1 MVLIVES
8 LTRRLQ
14 KTNQLDALANKERLI
29 STRAFYAEHQPIIQ
43 IALENIFNSL
53 ERFQLPD
60 KKRMQ
65 TAQEAIF
72 LWTQAKLSQDA
83 GAKDNNNEVSG
94 FNLGAAV
101 GYHFNNGSDKQPKF
115 AFASGANRE
124 SDTIAIADVHTET
137 SAIERLKGKIEPL
150 NLDHH
155 GKFIDMVVIT
165 NAAPCG
171 SCRNEINTHATSDQS
186 LVFVITD
193 KGEASINV
201 IDELFPT
208 KFAPY
213 DLKGVDPKLLETAQI
228 TAQRA
233 FPSRYQL
240 EDGLPL
246 WGVVMENKNHDLFK
260 GYYMGDDGFWSNSPT
275 MNAISNLSQW
285 GIDNMSGKREDESD
299 KTYKERVLR
308 QSAETIE
315 RVVIH
320 YEGKLPKVYPSGKER
335 QQLSILPENTEII
348 IVEHDGNETRGFKT
362 TRKDLLPGA
371 FTA

>member
-1 MVLIVES
+1 MALEVSKPTRLFLEADKLSVTANSQLLI
-8 LTRRLQ
+8 
-14 KTNQLDALANKERLI
+14 A
-29 STRAFYAEHQPIIQ
+29 TRAFYKESESLLQL
-43 IALENIFNSL
+43 ALENTFKAL
-53 ERFQLPD
+53 DRFQLPD
-60 KKRMQ
+60 EERMQ

-101 GYHFNNGSDKQPKF
+101 GYHIKNGSDEKSKF

-124 SDTIAIADVHTET
+124 SDTIAIADVHAET

-150 NLDHH
+150 SLDHD
-155 GKFIDMVVIT
+155 GKFVDMVVIS
-165 NAAPCG
+165 NAAPCA
-171 SCRNEINTHATSDQS
+171 SCRNEINDHATSDQA

-193 KGEASINV
+193 KGDASINT
-201 IDELFPT
+201 IGELFPT
-208 KFAPY
+208 KFDSY
-213 DLKGVDPKLLETAQI
+213 DLKQADPKLLETAQI

-240 EDGLPL
+240 PKVLPL
-246 WGVVMENKNHDLFK
+246 WGVVMENRDHKMFQGFLS
-260 GYYMGDDGFWSNSPT
+260 GDDGFWTNSPT
-275 MNAISNLSQW
+275 MDAISNVLQW
-285 GIDNMSGKREDESD
+285 GIDQFPGKRDDETD
-299 KTYKERVLR
+299 QVYKERIRNLSTG
-308 QSAETIE
+308 QIE

-348 IVEHDGNETRGFKT
+348 IVEHDEDETRGFRT